1 MTSTIPESV
10 IAELRE
16 MRIKLRTLPL
26 KQEDND
32 AILARFLELR
42 APYKH
47 DDLME
52 AIMAIH
58 KEIP

>member
-1 MTSTIPESV
+1 MTIPESV

-16 MRIKLRTLPL
+16 MRIKLRAPTLT
-26 KQEDND
+26 QEDND
-32 AILARFLELR
+32 TILSRYLELT
-42 APYKH
+42 ASYKH

-52 AIMAIH
+52 AITALH